1 MKVLSYITA
10 ATVAAFPMQAPA
22 QHFEI
27 DINGNYVLPVWG
39 GPIDLSTDDGTGSDT
54 DSFGESEDFSFGVVR
69 EDGETTQLLLPPP
82 SDPII
87 DPVDNSIENTL
98 DSSAGILD

>member
-1 MKVLSYITA
+1 MKILSYITA
-10 ATVAAFPMQAPA
+10 ATVAAFPMQAAA

-27 DINGNYVLPVWG
+27 DIVDNYFLPVWG
-39 GPIDLSTDDGTGSDT
+39 GAIDLI
-54 DSFGESEDFSFGVVR
+54 DSAGAGLGFGASEDFSFGVVR

-82 SDPII
+82 ADPII